1 MDTLGLQDA
10 AKMVRLHP
18 VTLAERARAGKIPG
32 AAKPGKEWVF
42 PVEGLRAYLNSL
54 STCPYTGEAVS
65 GGLSSPRTASEL
77 ESLLGLPTRRRRR
90 NSTRSEKARYGGR
103 QSSEKA
109 HP

>member
-1 MDTLGLQDA
+1 METLGLQEA

-42 PVEGLRAYLNSL
+42 PLEGLRAYLNSL

-65 GGLSSPRTASEL
+65 GGSSSPTKVEQL
-77 ESLLGLPTRRRRR
+77 ESLLGLPTKRRRR
-90 NSTRSEKARYGGR
+90 NTTRSERASYGDR
-103 QSSEKA
+103 QS
-109 HP
+109 